1 MPPIA
6 EARRAPRPE
15 SLPSDGGA
23 RYVKYT
29 LPCGS
34 GTAHASR
41 STHARASQTW
51 GRAAPIAQPRRRGLR
66 RAPARLPRRRGESGE
81 PATRAFAAVLRGAG
95 LPIQR
100 LVALLTGSLGDSR
113 LSFEQRERLTRQ
125 RPDLVRWVIDEYYSE
140 L

>member
-1 MPPIA
+1 MP
-6 EARRAPRPE
+6 ER
-15 SLPSDGGA
+15 
-23 RYVKYT
+23 
-29 LPCGS
+29 
-34 GTAHASR
+34 
-41 STHARASQTW
+41 
-51 GRAAPIAQPRRRGLR
+51 RRRGDEQR
-66 RAPARLPRRRGESGE
+66 RSRNRVGAACAELQRAFRGDAVSPE